1 MPHIHP
7 WWVPA
12 EEGGHAGVLLLS
24 ANEKKLK
31 SNSTGYHIWLTELK
45 KTFFWSNDK
54 ILQWHWNRRAP
65 RWRANILPRI
75 SSSGCWCNVLSQ
87 QQQQQQQY
95 NAPGHKAWN
104 HLKLL
109 PWTWQRVH
117 RNSKGLRSHQLSEI
131 GVVDK
136 SAATVA
142 TLFTSCHAR
151 TPRPR
156 FLQECFST
164 TLLNL
169 WHERRPK
176 AALKA
181 KKSKVTDIK

>member
-1 MPHIHP
+1 M
-7 WWVPA
+7 
-12 EEGGHAGVLLLS
+12 
-24 ANEKKLK
+24 
-31 SNSTGYHIWLTELK
+31 
-45 KTFFWSNDK
+45 FFWSNDK

-75 SSSGCWCNVLSQ
+75 SSWGCWCNVLSVNSSGSSSV
-87 QQQQQQQY
+87 
-95 NAPGHKAWN
+95 NAPRHKAWN

-117 RNSKGLRSHQLSEI
+117 WNSKGLRSHQLSEI
-131 GVVDK
+131 GVMDK

-142 TLFTSCHAR
+142 TLFTSCRAR

-156 FLQECFST
+156 FLQECFSN

-176 AALKA
+176 AALKVRQ
-181 KKSKVTDIK
+181 SKETDLKWRLCRVKTTMFKFYPALIAE

>member
-1 MPHIHP
+1 MTRFCSDTGTEGPQDEEP
-7 WWVPA
+7 TSCLVLAA
-12 EEGGHAGVLLLS
+12 EAAGV
-24 ANEKKLK
+24 
-31 SNSTGYHIWLTELK
+31 
-45 KTFFWSNDK
+45 TF
-54 ILQWHWNRRAP
+54 
-65 RWRANILPRI
+65 
-75 SSSGCWCNVLSQ
+75 SQ
-87 QQQQQQQY
+87 QQQQQC
-95 NAPGHKAWN
+95 NAPRHKAWN

-117 RNSKGLRSHQLSEI
+117 WNSKGLRSHQLSEI

-142 TLFTSCHAR
+142 TLFTSCRAR

-156 FLQECFST
+156 FLRECFSN

-176 AALKA
+176 AALKVRQ
-181 KKSKVTDIK
+181 SKETDLKWRVCRVKTTCSNFIQPW